1 MNKVIMVGRFV
12 KDTELK
18 YSATGTA
25 IANNTLAVE
34 DGSKENKKSYFFN
47 VVAFKGTAE
56 TLAEWS
62 FKGQRVVI
70 EGKLTQRNY
79 DSADGKKVYLTEILL
94 NTVTFLERKKTPEF
108 DAPKAISNEFDID
121 DMPF

>member
-1 MNKVIMVGRFV
+1 MVGRFV